1 MGSSVD
7 EVDAL
12 ADIGSVPMC
21 RDCRSERVVLD
32 AWACWNPE
40 TGLWE
45 LEHTFDEAHCHQC
58 DGRTSLI
65 WERKDT
71 LVRTRVREL
80 NDQFRTM
87 GIGRGTIVI
96 THGVQERGDSF
107 VRQALDA
114 VRTFEKFT
122 YENDPWQEHDFGAF
136 GIGNDRLFWKIDPYD
151 LSMTEMSPNPA
162 NEAVTA
168 RVLTIM
174 MSQEY

>member
-1 MGSSVD
+1 MADKVD
-7 EVDAL
+7 TGDVFGE
-12 ADIGSVPMC
+12 IGSVPMC
-21 RDCRSERVVLD
+21 RDCGSERVALD

-58 DGRTSLI
+58 EGRTTLI

-80 NDQFRTM
+80 NDQFRTL

-96 THGVQERGDSF
+96 THGVEEHGDRF

-114 VRTFEKFT
+114 VRSFDKFT
-122 YENDPWQEHDFGAF
+122 CENDPWQEHDFGAF
-136 GIGNDRLFWKIDPYD
+136 EIDGQKLFWKIDPYNI
-151 LSMTEMSPNPA
+151 SMTAGSPNPA

-168 RVLTIM
+168 RVLTILL
-174 MSQEY
+174 SSEY